1 MSEEMQPIDPVTAA
15 LLMGQVPDPCEPTIE
30 ISHKVLTRLMD
41 VVEFGDQLERVEKD
55 RLLAHLKEVLAAE
68 QPVLWAMHSPG
79 PGEVHPVISKEEAER
94 QQSELLALCKKQ
106 FPEISITV
114 NVIPSPFSPL
124 EHFEIL
130 AGELSEQVKHLQD
143 YVKGLEGAAK
153 ALATD
158 ATLDKFRA
166 SGLSID
172 GDNAYKRDLLD
183 AVVGAMM
190 LGRHNTTPPPAE
202 HWAQRFWDIGREY
215 AELPGAIVLPM
226 PVMPEQPED
235 AIDDSWMDGYNA
247 ALRMREECQRA
258 IDAAGTASSIAMPAG
273 LHPDTQ
279 DLVTRFATALA
290 VKLHAVELKHGYSN
304 GWKDPNWM
312 DECRQKLI
320 EHLAKGDPRDVA
332 AYCAFLWHH
341 CQSTSPIPSTQSWIY
356 ASEGMPEA
364 PLFDSLEVIVA
375 VQRAHNGKVYVFT
388 TDYLNRYPIIRMDQ
402 TVQDDD
408 NASDEITGWYYLS
421 DDEETW
427 HRTLADGDR
436 VIAWQLKP
444 AAPEIP
450 EQVKP

>member
-1 MSEEMQPIDPVTAA
+1 MSEQMQPIDQVTAA

-55 RLLAHLKEVLAAE
+55 RLLAHLKEVLAAD
-68 QPVLWAMHSPG
+68 QPQLWVMHSPG
-79 PGEVHPVISKEEAER
+79 PGEVHPMISKEEAE
-94 QQSELLALCKKQ
+94 QQAAELIALCNER
-106 FPEISITV
+106 FPTVPITV

-130 AGELSEQVKHLQD
+130 AGELNDQV
-143 YVKGLEGAAK
+143 
-153 ALATD
+153 TD
-158 ATLDKFRA
+158 LREALDKKTA
-166 SGLSID
+166 D
-172 GDNAYKRDLLD
+172 
-183 AVVGAMM
+183 
-190 LGRHNTTPPPAE
+190 TPAPT
-202 HWAQRFWDIGREY
+202 
-215 AELPGAIVLPM
+215 AIVLPM

-290 VKLHAVELKHGYSN
+290 VKLHAAELKHGYSD
-304 GWKDPNWM
+304 GWKEPHWM

-341 CQSTSPIPSTQSWIY
+341 CQSTSPAVPDGYAVVPKRMELLPEDIAVIMYHCGGDPDATEVDEQYTGGILWIGEVQEDDGRLVHGLNIASAECPEEGSTTLVELATAPSPAKPQQ
-356 ASEGMPEA
+356 E
-364 PLFDSLEVIVA
+364 
-375 VQRAHNGKVYVFT
+375 Q
-388 TDYLNRYPIIRMDQ
+388 
-402 TVQDDD
+402 
-408 NASDEITGWYYLS
+408 
-421 DDEETW
+421 
-427 HRTLADGDR
+427 
-436 VIAWQLKP
+436 QL
-444 AAPEIP
+444 
-450 EQVKP
+450 

>member
-15 LLMGQVPDPCEPTIE
+15 MLMGQVPDPCEPIVE
-30 ISHKVLTRLMD
+30 VSHKVLTRLMD

-55 RLLAHLKEVLAAE
+55 RLLAHLKEVLAAD
-68 QPVLWAMHSPG
+68 QPQLWAMHSPG

-106 FPEISITV
+106 FPEIPITV

-158 ATLDKFRA
+158 ATLDKFRT

-226 PVMPEQPED
+226 PVMPEQPVD
-235 AIDDSWMDGYNA
+235 AIDDSWMVGYNA

-258 IDAAGTASSIAMPAG
+258 IDAAVLAAPVVNQQLTTAELTSVRCQCCQAEYAADRYDAGFIAGSGMCQACDAAIPAKDIHTPAARDV
-273 LHPDTQ
+273 LAERHRQ
-279 DLVTRFATALA
+279 VTVEGYHRFRDNHYISYELSKAARAYIEVSWHAL
-290 VKLHAVELKHGYSN
+290 SN
-304 GWKDPNWM
+304 GPPCAKPTSWPWM
-312 DECRQKLI
+312 HGFKWSDGRTMLVKAGALI
-320 EHLAKGDPRDVA
+320 LAEIERLDRASKSSQQEPR
-332 AYCAFLWHH
+332 
-341 CQSTSPIPSTQSWIY
+341 P
-356 ASEGMPEA
+356 
-364 PLFDSLEVIVA
+364 
-375 VQRAHNGKVYVFT
+375 
-388 TDYLNRYPIIRMDQ
+388 
-402 TVQDDD
+402 
-408 NASDEITGWYYLS
+408 
-421 DDEETW
+421 
-427 HRTLADGDR
+427 
-436 VIAWQLKP
+436 
-444 AAPEIP
+444 
-450 EQVKP
+450 

>member
-15 LLMGQVPDPCEPTIE
+15 MLMGQVPEPCESITE
-30 ISHKVLTRLMD
+30 ISHKVLTKLLD

-55 RLLAHLKEVLAAE
+55 RLLAHLKEVLAAD
-68 QPVLWAMHSPG
+68 QPQLWAMHSPG

-190 LGRHNTTPPPAE
+190 LGRHNTTPPPAG

-226 PVMPEQPED
+226 PVMPEQPKD
-235 AIDDSWMDGYNA
+235 AIDDSWMDAYS

-258 IDAAGTASSIAMPAG
+258 IEAAALAAPVVNQQLTTAAPSKTCTWELDWETGAYKLGCCDQNWHFIDGTAEENGAIFCHHCAG
-273 LHPDTQ
+273 EI
-279 DLVTRFATALA
+279 VA
-290 VKLHAVELKHGYSN
+290 
-304 GWKDPNWM
+304 
-312 DECRQKLI
+312 DEPVLRAYQV
-320 EHLAKGDPRDVA
+320 GDNDIVA
-332 AYCAFLWHH
+332 AYDPAGARKVLCEFNGYPEDQYEDSEVELVSDKVLDNTEAFD
-341 CQSTSPIPSTQSWIY
+341 ID
-356 ASEGMPEA
+356 EGKTIT
-364 PLFDSLEVIVA
+364 LEKTLRQELA
-375 VQRAHNGKVYVFT
+375 ELTEPA
-388 TDYLNRYPIIRMDQ
+388 YLH
-402 TVQDDD
+402 
-408 NASDEITGWYYLS
+408 GW
-421 DDEETW
+421 E
-427 HRTLADGDR
+427 
-436 VIAWQLKP
+436 
-444 AAPEIP
+444 
-450 EQVKP
+450 

>member
-1 MSEEMQPIDPVTAA
+1 MSEQMQPIDPVTAA
-15 LLMGQVPDPCEPTIE
+15 LLMGQVPEPCEPTIE

-55 RLLAHLKEVLAAE
+55 RLLAHLKEVLAAD

-190 LGRHNTTPPPAE
+190 LGRLNTKQPPAD

-215 AELPGAIVLPM
+215 GEAPVTAPAIVLPM

-258 IDAAGTASSIAMPAG
+258 IEAAGMQAAQAAPAEPCNHEWIDDGQHLLVCTSCGAQEDHDPRWRDMATAPRDGTMVRLLVEFTEHATDDADQAPTIGANNFENDGEDRWQFAGWCWSHDHFTEGKGEPIGWLPMLDEPRSIA
-273 LHPDTQ
+273 
-279 DLVTRFATALA
+279 
-290 VKLHAVELKHGYSN
+290 
-304 GWKDPNWM
+304 
-312 DECRQKLI
+312 
-320 EHLAKGDPRDVA
+320 
-332 AYCAFLWHH
+332 
-341 CQSTSPIPSTQSWIY
+341 
-356 ASEGMPEA
+356 
-364 PLFDSLEVIVA
+364 
-375 VQRAHNGKVYVFT
+375 
-388 TDYLNRYPIIRMDQ
+388 
-402 TVQDDD
+402 
-408 NASDEITGWYYLS
+408 
-421 DDEETW
+421 
-427 HRTLADGDR
+427 
-436 VIAWQLKP
+436 
-444 AAPEIP
+444 P
-450 EQVKP
+450 EQLEQQP